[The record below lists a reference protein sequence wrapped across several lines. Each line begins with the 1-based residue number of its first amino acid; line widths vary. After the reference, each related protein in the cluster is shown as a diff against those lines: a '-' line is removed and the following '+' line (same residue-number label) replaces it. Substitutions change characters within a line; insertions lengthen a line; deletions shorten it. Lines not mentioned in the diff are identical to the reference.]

1 MQHLRVLLEQVVR
14 HVRDGALRTSGLG
27 LVRNAER
34 EHHLALPQRD
44 GVHNGGLDLLDK
56 RNLVVLHEANLRRRL
71 HGDGAGEVQI
81 AKLLLEARAHGLE
94 VLRSLGVL
102 GAAGGAGVLDKLD
115 ELAFANL
122 RELLFARKQ
131 IHRELL
137 EVREVQLVHLV
148 ERRRVLHERHL
159 VVLQLVDNLVHVRLG
174 LVVARP
180 KRLHLVD
187 TALEEAEQ
195 PLLLGGV
202 EPAQLVDNAGDKIA
216 HLAQIVRAHPLE
228 RRLGEIGHLLLRA
241 GAVLHDGGRVAHI
254 DLLGERFNH
263 LFLVIGEHGVVECEV
278 AFAFR
283 QLLHRLGGENR
294 SGRIVELG
302 SKRKRELG
310 RCLRFGAIFHDD
322 TFLRFLTGACSPVF
336 GRGLAIGPCQT
347 GFR

>member
-14 HVRDGALRTSGLG
+14 HVRDSALRTDGLS

-34 EHHLALPQRD
+34 EYHLALPQRN
-44 GVHNGGLDLLDK
+44 GVHNGGLDLLDE

-71 HGDGAGEVQI
+71 HSDGAGEVQV
-81 AKLLLEARAHGLE
+81 AELLLEARAHGLE

-102 GAAGGAGVLDKLD
+102 GATGGAGMLDKLD
-115 ELAFANL
+115 ELALANL
-122 RELLFARKQ
+122 RKLLLARKQ
-131 IHRELL
+131 VHRKLL
-137 EVREVQLVHLV
+137 EVHEVQLVHLV

-159 VVLQLVDNLVHVRLG
+159 VVLQLVHDLIHVRLG
-174 LVVARP
+174 LVVARA

-187 TALEEAEQ
+187 AALEEAEQ

-202 EPAQLVDNAGDKIA
+202 EPAQLVDDAGDKIA

-228 RRLGEIGHLLLRA
+228 RRFGEIGHLFLRA

-254 DLLGERFNH
+254 DLLGELLDH
-263 LFLVIGEHGVVECEV
+263 LLLVIGEHGVVECEV

-283 QLLHRLGGENR
+283 QLLYRLGGKNR

-302 SKRKRELG
+302 CERKRELG
-310 RCLRFGAIFHDD
+310 RCLRFGAVFHDD
-322 TFLRFLTGACSPVF
+322 TFLWVLTDACSPVF